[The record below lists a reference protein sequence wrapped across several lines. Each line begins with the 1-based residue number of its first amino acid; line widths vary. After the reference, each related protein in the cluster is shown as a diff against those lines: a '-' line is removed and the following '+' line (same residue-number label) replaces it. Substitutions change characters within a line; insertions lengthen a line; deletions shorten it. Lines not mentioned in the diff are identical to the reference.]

1 MRTRT
6 KGHSHWHV
14 SMAAPQGGRPRT
26 WYGPLQAEPTANKAH
41 PISKLLKTVAGQR
54 LRRVRCIT
62 ARSHHTHYK
71 ISPRCP
77 ARASEGEHSCSGA
90 TTDERDVKEGLPH
103 LNFVVVVRA
112 QGGIRCSARASVAGI
127 SECERRGEGAQKR
140 RSERGRHLARGAPG
154 EGRIHLGGA
163 LQIELRCTTARS
175 HHAALRDHERGG
187 TRAQGPHLTRGVYT
201 WEGLCRLNFVAS
213 LRDHTT
219 LPCGIIQQRAL
230 VLRVH
235 ERER

>member
-1 MRTRT
+1 MGLS
-6 KGHSHWHV
+6 KG
-14 SMAAPQGGRPRT
+14 T
-26 WYGPLQAEPTANKAH
+26 PTC
-41 PISKLLKTVAGQR
+41 PS
-54 LRRVRCIT
+54 
-62 ARSHHTHYK
+62 RSCK
-71 ISPRCP
+71 
-77 ARASEGEHSCSGA
+77 GEHTRSGA
-90 TTDERDVKEGLPH
+90 TPDGSGAQQSLHSARRDHLRESTRAQGPYLTSVYTWGGLCRWNSVAWRRDHIILPCGMRSCF
-103 LNFVVVVRA
+103 LNVNFVVVVRA

-175 HHAALRDHERGG
+175 HHAALRDHERES

-219 LPCGIIQQRAL
+219 LPYEIIQQRAL

-235 ERER
+235 EREAKYAPGRGVST